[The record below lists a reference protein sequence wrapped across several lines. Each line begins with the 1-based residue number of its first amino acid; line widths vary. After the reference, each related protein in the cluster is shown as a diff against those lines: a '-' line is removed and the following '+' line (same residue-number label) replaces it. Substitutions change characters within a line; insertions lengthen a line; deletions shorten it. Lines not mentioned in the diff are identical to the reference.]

1 MRWFYYQQHH
11 RHTRKKKSEL
21 HIPASAIRRTTTE
34 FNQAGYFTSVH
45 SRCRQMRCTQKNRIL
60 YSVRRISLFTSIKLN
75 SNAESDITC
84 FCGWPRN
91 SQRKFPSLKSHQPPL
106 NCQNRY
112 YRLYMCREV
121 KPSLN
126 RRVVFQMVETG
137 NGDFLEYNIYLT
149 RGWGPNM
156 VSFPWPIYAP

>member
-1 MRWFYYQQHH
+1 MRKVIH
-11 RHTRKKKSEL
+11 
-21 HIPASAIRRTTTE
+21 PAFA
-34 FNQAGYFTSVH
+34 ADHG
-45 SRCRQMRCTQKNRIL
+45 IL
-60 YSVRRISLFTSIKLN
+60 K
-75 SNAESDITC
+75 
-84 FCGWPRN
+84 G
-91 SQRKFPSLKSHQPPL
+91 KFPSLKSHQPPL

-112 YRLYMCREV
+112 YRLYMCKEV

-156 VSFPWPIYAP
+156 VSFP